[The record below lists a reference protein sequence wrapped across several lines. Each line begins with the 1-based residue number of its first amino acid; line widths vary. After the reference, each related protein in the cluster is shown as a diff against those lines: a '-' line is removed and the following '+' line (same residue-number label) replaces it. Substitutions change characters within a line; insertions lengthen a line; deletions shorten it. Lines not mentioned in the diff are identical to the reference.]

1 MPKDRD
7 IQAFEDRATDYE
19 RGWRGRLHHDIALR
33 TADIARTLD
42 PEPRRV
48 LDVGCGTGLLLRLL
62 ADRLPHV
69 DELVGIDAA
78 EGMIAVARSMAK
90 DPRIR
95 LSIGVAE
102 SLPYPDHSFDLVV
115 STTSFDH
122 WKDQGLGL
130 AECARVLVPTGHLV
144 LTDLFS
150 VWLVPTLLV
159 GHRDRA
165 RTRHRA
171 GVLLKTAGFDSVT
184 WHTLYRMI
192 IGTAVA
198 CRDGPVGAAEGPG
211 HSDGKAPSR
220 RFG

>member
-7 IQAFEDRATDYE
+7 IEAFDDRATDYE

-33 TADIARTLD
+33 TADIALTLN
-42 PEPRRV
+42 PEPQRV

-95 LSIGVAE
+95 LSLGVAE

-130 AECARVLVPTGHLV
+130 AECARVLAPGGHVV

-150 VWLVPTLLV
+150 VWLAPTMLV

-165 RTRHRA
+165 RTRRRA
-171 GVLLKTAGFDSVT
+171 DALLKSAGFDSVT
-184 WHTLYRMI
+184 WHTLYRVI

-198 CRDGPVGAAEGPG
+198 YRSGPAGVAAGPG
-211 HSDGKAPSR
+211 NNDGEAPP
-220 RFG
+220 GMAG